1 MLQVTKRVWQE
12 ENALCFYLF
21 VSLLLHQKFYKELD
35 KDNNYLLVV
44 GGPTAVGKTAFS
56 IQLARHFKTE
66 IISADSRQLYQQLR
80 IGTAKPNSAE
90 LAAVPHHFID
100 ILPPEQEFN
109 AGQFEREALIL
120 LENLFQKY
128 QHVVVGGGSGM
139 YVQALCQG
147 IDKMPEVPAALRQQL
162 NQALDKEG
170 LAPLVEQLK
179 NLDPAYYEQVDKQN
193 PQRVL
198 RALEVCLYTTKP
210 YSSFRKQGFKKRPFH
225 IIKIGLERSRPELYQ
240 RIDQR
245 MDAMIA
251 EGLFEEAKSLYPYRA
266 LNALQTV
273 GYKEIFDYLEGKYD
287 KEEAIRLLK
296 RNSRRYA
303 KRQLTWFRKDHA
315 FHWFHPDNFGE
326 AVAFIEEEKERLRLA
341 NS

>member
-1 MLQVTKRVWQE
+1 MQE
-12 ENALCFYLF
+12 ENALYFYLF
-21 VSLLLHQKFYKELD
+21 VSLLLHQKLCNKLD
-35 KDNNYLLVV
+35 KINNYLLVV

-56 IQLARHFKTE
+56 IQLARHFQTE
-66 IISADSRQLYQQLR
+66 IISADSRQLYQQLN
-80 IGTAKPNSAE
+80 IGTAKPNNAE

-100 ILPPEQEFN
+100 ILPPEQEYN
-109 AGQFEREALIL
+109 AGQFEREALSL
-120 LENLFQKY
+120 LENLFQ
-128 QHVVVGGGSGM
+128 QHRHVVVAGGSGM

-147 IDKMPEVPAALRQQL
+147 IDEMPEVPAALRQQL
-162 NQALDKEG
+162 NQALDKKG
-170 LAPLVEQLK
+170 LTPLTEQLK
-179 NLDPAYYEQVDKQN
+179 DLDPAYYEQVDRQN

-198 RALEVCLYTTKP
+198 RALEVCLHTGKP
-210 YSSFRKQGFKKRPFH
+210 YSSFRKQDFKERPFH

-251 EGLFEEAKSLYPYRA
+251 EGLFEEAKNLYPYRA

-273 GYKEIFDYLEGKYD
+273 GYKEVFDYLEGSYD

-303 KRQLTWFRKDHA
+303 KRQLTWFRKDPA
-315 FHWFHPDNFGE
+315 FHWFHPDSFRE
-326 AVAFIEEEKERLRLA
+326 ALAFIEQEKERLRLA
-341 NS
+341 DFKHPGF